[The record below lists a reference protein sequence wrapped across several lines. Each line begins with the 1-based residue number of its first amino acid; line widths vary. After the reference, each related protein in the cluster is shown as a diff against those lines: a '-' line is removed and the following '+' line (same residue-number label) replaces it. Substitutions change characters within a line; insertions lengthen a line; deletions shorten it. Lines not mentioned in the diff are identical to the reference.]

1 MADGAADAQKHLD
14 RSGEPLIPELASRGM
29 RLRPPMGLLDFQDFT
44 LQGLNF
50 EAKYS
55 NYWNSTGDKD
65 GGFYLPRVQAEMAN
79 VTLKVKSL
87 MLLLCRLLPTRR

>member
-1 MADGAADAQKHLD
+1 MADGAADVQKHLD

-44 LQGLNF
+44 LQGLEF

-55 NYWNSTGDKD
+55 NYWNSTGDQD
-65 GGFYLPRVQAEMAN
+65 GVSFSPRVSTEMAN
-79 VTLKVKSL
+79 AT
-87 MLLLCRLLPTRR
+87 